1 MSTAPRA
8 RVQIR
13 GRNIIIKESSQV
25 KWGNVTVL
33 LNEIT
38 LQPQLDE
45 NGFKKITLETT
56 EMIDVLTTFE
66 ASGDEVFLCLGW
78 VIWFGLFVI
87 A

>member
-1 MSTAPRA
+1 MSTAPRV

-13 GRNIIIKESSQV
+13 GRNIVIKESSQV

-38 LQPQLDE
+38 QQPQLDE
-45 NGFKKITLETT
+45 SGFKKITLETT

-66 ASGDEVFLCLGW
+66 ASGEEVFLGQ
-78 VIWFGLFVI
+78 G
-87 A
+87 

>member
-1 MSTAPRA
+1 MSTAPRV

-13 GRNIIIKESSQV
+13 GRNIVIKESSQV

-38 LQPQLDE
+38 QQPQLDE
-45 NGFKKITLETT
+45 SGFKKITLETT

-66 ASGDEVFLCLGW
+66 ASGEEVFLGLG
-78 VIWFGLFVI
+78 
-87 A
+87 